1 MPVRI
6 PAARPSE
13 YAAFGFAGVVG
24 FAPFYMMLPGA
35 EERLASQTIKW
46 APRWERNVSYFASP
60 AAKVAQRVEP
70 RVGRTVQRLDD
81 RLPLE
86 RVAKGVDRQIRF
98 GIVKANKYTR
108 TTPVAAADSTTRA
121 AQL

>member
-13 YAAFGFAGVVG
+13 YAAFGFAGVPDDQVG
-24 FAPFYMMLPGA
+24 A
-35 EERLASQTIKW
+35 
-46 APRWERNVSYFASP
+46 RWERNVSYFASP

-86 RVAKGVDRQIRF
+86 RVAKGVNRQIRF

-108 TTPVAAADSTTRA
+108 TTPVAAADSTTPV